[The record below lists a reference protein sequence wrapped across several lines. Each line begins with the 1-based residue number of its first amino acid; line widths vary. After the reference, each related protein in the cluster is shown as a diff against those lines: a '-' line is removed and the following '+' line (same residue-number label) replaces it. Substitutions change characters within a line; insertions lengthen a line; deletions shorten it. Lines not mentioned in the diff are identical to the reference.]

1 MVVSKVPNNTLIF
14 IRTLFKTWFQRQTPH
29 VPNLMLMSKLYCSTS
44 FALDSA
50 REKLGV

>member
-14 IRTLFKTWFQRQTPH
+14 KTWVQGQTPH
-29 VPNLMLMSKLYCSTS
+29 VPNLMLMSKFYCSTS

-50 REKLGV
+50 REKLGI